1 MTPLLKRSRGFFM
14 AAIDSLSDGV
24 DFFVPDFLVVMRLV
38 CVKQMQCMQVADNKL
53 TRTQMKG
60 EALKSARKE

>member
-1 MTPLLKRSRGFFM
+1 M

-38 CVKQMQCMQVADNKL
+38 RFKETQFMQVADNKFI
-53 TRTQMKG
+53 RAQM
-60 EALKSARKE
+60 EAGTLKNARKG